1 MKPVPETGL
10 QYPRGSTLSSRMAFL
25 PHGLS
30 DKVVIGFPI
39 KQVARCGKMSGKRL
53 FPGLW
58 YENPN
63 MAHPMREVARRAG

>member
-1 MKPVPETGL
+1 
-10 QYPRGSTLSSRMAFL
+10 MAFL